1 MAALVLPRARIKR
14 VVPDALGL
22 TPPVWRLAVPT
33 GFIRNNEVWDEDS
46 PAAYD
51 VLVWVGSFETQAE
64 AQNFLNRPV
73 ADVFRTYSEPRSR
86 AEILQAIYKGQNIDN
101 NGW

>member
-1 MAALVLPRARIKR
+1 MAQLVLPRARIKQ
-14 VVPDALGL
+14 VAMEGVEN
-22 TPPVWRLAVPT
+22 PVWRLAVPT
-33 GFIRNNEVWDEDS
+33 GFIRNTKVGDEK
-46 PAAYD
+46 AVEAYD
-51 VLVWVGSFETQAE
+51 ILVWVGSFETLID

-86 AEILQAIYKGQNIDN
+86 SEVLAAIYRGQNIDN

>member
-1 MAALVLPRARIKR
+1 MATLILPRDRIKR
-14 VVPDALGL
+14 ITLEGVENL
-22 TPPVWRLAVPT
+22 VWRLAVPT
-33 GFIRNNEVWDEDS
+33 GFVRNNEVGDEG
-46 PAAYD
+46 AAEAYD
-51 VLVWVGSFETQAE
+51 ILVWVGSFETWID

-86 AEILQAIYKGQNIDN
+86 SEVLAAIYRGQNIDN

>member
-1 MAALVLPRARIKR
+1 MATLVLPRARIKQ
-14 VVPDALGL
+14 VAMEGVENPL
-22 TPPVWRLAVPT
+22 WRLAVPT
-33 GFIRNNEVWDEDS
+33 GFIRNNEVEDEK
-46 PAAYD
+46 AVEAYD
-51 VLVWVGSFETQAE
+51 ILVWVGSFETRID